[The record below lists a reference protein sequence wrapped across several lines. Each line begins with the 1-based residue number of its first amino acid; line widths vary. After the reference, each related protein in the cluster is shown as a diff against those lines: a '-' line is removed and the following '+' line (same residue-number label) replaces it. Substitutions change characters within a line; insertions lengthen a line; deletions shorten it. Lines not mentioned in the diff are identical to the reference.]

1 MITKKDVALLLTIG
15 LLALSA
21 VPAQA
26 QSPTTGRIEGTVK
39 DQNGAVIV
47 AAVVK
52 AINRATEDERA
63 VNTDERGRYV
73 IPLLPPGVYRV
84 SISASGFNTAVIDAV
99 HVLITETTPVNSD
112 LVVQGVIADP
122 ITVQIEPLM
131 QTGGPQLGRAVD
143 SRFVSELPLASRN
156 FTQIL
161 SLSPG
166 VATYLPDSTA
176 VGRNTQTISV
186 NGARM
191 TQNNV
196 QINGIDAN
204 TMGSSSAVNLA
215 VPAPETIQEFK
226 VQTSLY
232 DATFGRSG
240 GGNVEIVTKS
250 GSNDFHGVVY
260 EYFRNDALNAKN
272 PFLKAAGVKR
282 PVLERNVFGGTLGGP
297 VKKDKAFF
305 FTSYQGTRESN
316 GASILN
322 SVSSSVLVAR
332 GLTDDRSDQT
342 LLRTFAPTFPN
353 GQAATSINSVALALL
368 NVRLA
373 NGQFL
378 IPTPQAN
385 GRYSGSAISR
395 FRENQ
400 FTANVD
406 YRISQRNWLAVKYFF
421 ANAPSTL
428 ALPSFRGTG
437 PNVPGFSTS
446 QAGNVRV
453 FAVQN
458 VHSFSP
464 RIFNELRLGYNL
476 HRNLISPSEPVKD
489 SDLGIKRSN
498 AEVFSGLGL
507 IRIAP
512 AAGGV
517 IVGTQTNVTPA
528 FPWVATLAD
537 TLAITRGKQ
546 LIQTG
551 GEFRFNEVD
560 FTGNNFNRGQID
572 FLNFNN
578 FLVGN
583 TSNSTFGSGIGD
595 RKQRATDYNFFIQD
609 DWKVSR
615 KLTVNLG
622 LRYELDL
629 PPYDTRGRLSTFDP
643 SLYRPRLQ
651 VGTDGLPVGPPI
663 GGFVQAGNVILQ
675 YDLPDVPNVGKYL
688 VRSIDPNNLAPRV
701 GFAYSLLGS
710 GHLVL
715 RAGYGIFYSR
725 ATFQYVST
733 SVPVPPTYL
742 LGRRRNATF
751 DDPFFPAPAEAQFPT
766 FVQGVAL
773 SGTVLDRGI
782 HTPYFHQYNASLQY
796 EAAKDLLF
804 EIAYVGTH
812 GLNLFRQVAINQA
825 RLASPQRPI
834 INDVLGALNLP
845 GAVITTN
852 TPASAPLRAPFQGVD
867 ISGFF
872 QNQTTAQSSY
882 NSLQMSLTRRLGR
895 GLQLLASYTYAKSLD
910 NASGTGGGA
919 GLVGIVNPGSVG
931 DTSTILGNQLNNRA
945 NRGVSDFD
953 RTHRFVLSYIWDLP
967 KAAFTGRSVVGR
979 LFFSNWQVGGIIVA
993 MSGLPIDIA
1002 DTGAGSFY
1010 GLSGGSNPL
1019 ARPNLVGDPHS
1030 NIPPGYFFNPF
1041 AFARP
1046 IVPTG
1051 QVIPSSSGTAVSGP
1065 VPSGTPFGTDT
1076 GNVGR
1081 NVLRGPRQT
1090 NADFSIVKRFPFGE
1104 SKNIEFRAEFF
1115 NLFNHANL
1123 ANPISDLNAVSS
1135 SGGSIDPNTGQ
1146 IINPGDFGRII
1157 STSNNPRIIQ
1167 FALKLNF

>member
-1 MITKKDVALLLTIG
+1 MITKKDIALLLTIG

-26 QSPTTGRIEGTVK
+26 QSPTTGRIEGAVK

-47 AAVVK
+47 GAVVK

-63 VNTDERGRYV
+63 VNTDETGRYV

-112 LVVQGVIADP
+112 LVVQGVIAHP

-131 QTGGPQLGRAVD
+131 QTGGPQLGRGVD

-196 QINGIDAN
+196 QVNGIDAN

-250 GSNDFHGVVY
+250 GSNGFHGVVY
-260 EYFRNDALNAKN
+260 EYFRNDALNAHN
-272 PFLKAAGVKR
+272 PFLKAAGVGR
-282 PVLERNVFGGTLGGP
+282 PVLRRNAFGGALGGP
-297 VKKDKAFF
+297 IKKDKAFF
-305 FTSYQGTRESN
+305 FVSYQGTRENN

-322 SVSSSVLVAR
+322 SVSSSVLVAK
-332 GLTDDRSDQT
+332 GLTDDRSAQM
-342 LLRTFAPTFPN
+342 LLRTFVPTLPN

-368 NVRLA
+368 NVRLS

-378 IPTPQAN
+378 IPTPQAS
-385 GRYSGSAISR
+385 GRYSGSALSR

-400 FTANVD
+400 FNADVD
-406 YRISQRNWLAVKYFF
+406 YRISQRNWFAVKFFF
-421 ANAPSTL
+421 ANAPATL

-437 PNVPGFSTS
+437 SNVPGFGTR
-446 QAGNVRV
+446 QGNNVRV
-453 FAVQN
+453 FVIQD
-458 VHSFSP
+458 VHTFSP
-464 RIFNELRLGYNL
+464 RIFNEARIGYNL
-476 HRNLISPSEPVKD
+476 HRNLSSPLEPVRD
-489 SDLGIKRSN
+489 SDLGIKR
-498 AEVFSGLGL
+498 ATADVLPGLGL
-507 IRIAP
+507 IRIAA

-517 IVGTQTNVTPA
+517 IVGTQTNVGSA
-528 FPWVATLAD
+528 FPWVGTIAD

-546 LIQTG
+546 LIRLG
-551 GEFRFNEVD
+551 GEVRFNEVD
-560 FTGNNFNRGQID
+560 FTGNNFKRGQID

-578 FLVGN
+578 FLIGASSV
-583 TSNSTFGSGIGD
+583 STFGNGIGD
-595 RKQRATDYNFFIQD
+595 RKQRAFDYNFFIQD
-609 DWKVSR
+609 DWKLSR
-615 KLTVNLG
+615 QLTLNLG

-629 PPYDTRGRLSTFDP
+629 PPYDTRGRTSTFDP
-643 SLYRPRLQ
+643 SLYRPRLL
-651 VGTDGLPVGPPI
+651 VGGDGLPVGPPL
-663 GGFVQAGNVILQ
+663 GGFVQAGNVISQ
-675 YDLPDVPNVGKYL
+675 YDLPDVPNVSKYV
-688 VRSIDPNNLAPRV
+688 VRSIDPNNFAPRV
-701 GFAYSLLGS
+701 GFAYSPLAS
-710 GHLVL
+710 SRLVM
-715 RAGYGIFYSR
+715 RGGYGIFYSR
-725 ATFQYVST
+725 STFAYVSNVT
-733 SVPVPPTYL
+733 VPPTYL
-742 LGRRRNATF
+742 LGRRTNPPSF
-751 DDPFFPAPAEAQFPT
+751 GDPFFRVPSQGQFPN
-766 FVQGVAL
+766 FVTGVSL

-782 HTPYFHQYNASLQY
+782 RTPYFHQYNASGQY
-796 EAAKDLLF
+796 EVIKNTLL
-804 EIAYVGTH
+804 EVAYVGTR
-812 GLNLFRQVAINQA
+812 GLHLFRNVAINQA
-825 RLASPQRPI
+825 RLASPQQPI
-834 INDVLGALNLP
+834 INDVTGA
-845 GAVITTN
+845 AITTN
-852 TPASAPLRAPFQGVD
+852 IPSNAQLRAPFQGVD
-867 ISGFF
+867 INGFL

-882 NSLQMSLTRRLGR
+882 NSLQMSLTRRFTR
-895 GLQLLASYTYAKSLD
+895 GLQLLASYTWAKSLD

-919 GLVGIVNPGSVG
+919 GIVGVVNPGSVA

-953 RTHRFVLSYIWDLP
+953 RPHRFVLSYIWDLP
-967 KAAFTGRSVVGR
+967 NPAFTGRSVVGR

-993 MSGLPIDIA
+993 MSGLPIDIV

-1090 NADFSIVKRFPFGE
+1090 NTDFSIIKRFPFGE

-1135 SGGSIDPNTGQ
+1135 SGGSIDPNSGQ
-1146 IINPGDFGRII
+1146 IINPGDFGRVI